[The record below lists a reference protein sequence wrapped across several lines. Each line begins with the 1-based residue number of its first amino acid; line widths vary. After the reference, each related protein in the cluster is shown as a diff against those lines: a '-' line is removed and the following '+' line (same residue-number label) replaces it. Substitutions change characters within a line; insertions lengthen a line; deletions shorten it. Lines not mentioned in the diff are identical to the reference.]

1 MLTLIK
7 YIRIFYIFIIIV
19 IKTERIN
26 IELLKI
32 SKKGLTLRQFSE
44 LHLTISSLVKERRT
58 VMKPDS
64 RGKKV
69 KSARRK
75 KSGRYKGIAAI
86 ILLLLLF
93 LSMILMMF

>member
-1 MLTLIK
+1 MLTLIL
-7 YIRIFYIFIIIV
+7 YISMVAIFLLIV
-19 IKTERIN
+19 GTTVRIN
-26 IELLKI
+26 LELLKI